1 MWWVNRNQIQLRSRA
16 GKRRDMSDIGIPE
29 LLIILAILIV
39 LFGPARIANVGKS
52 LGEALRSFRHEVRDD
67 AQTAAESHEKQ
78 M

>member
-1 MWWVNRNQIQLRSRA
+1 
-16 GKRRDMSDIGIPE
+16 MSDIGIPE

-67 AQTAAESHEKQ
+67 TQTTAEQHEKHI
-78 M
+78 